1 MIPPTWVVFQSLFD
15 ATFTLF
21 ASKISRVGLASA
33 SLIPK
38 PASDGPIAR
47 TMIFLV
53 EPAGPWTMKPS
64 IKTLSSVPTG
74 SRVETLATKP
84 GVAVGVGVAAGVA
97 VGVGEAVGAGLAVG
111 VAVGVG
117 VGVGS
122 AGRNALRIVST
133 I

>member
-21 ASKISRVGLASA
+21 ASKISRVGLTSA

-74 SRVETLATKP
+74 SRVDTLATKP
-84 GVAVGVGVAAGVA
+84 AGVA
-97 VGVGEAVGAGLAVG
+97 VGVAVD
-111 VAVGVG
+111 VGVG
-117 VGVGS
+117 VGVGVGGGNGMNS
-122 AGRNALRIVST
+122 KAPIS
-133 I
+133 